1 LHSKKSKQAN
11 DIILEENGSTI
22 TSKAQIA
29 ELFMNYH
36 LIHIA
41 DGVAEI
47 GEQDYGEGFRKHPSI
62 KAIHANNATNQK
74 LIVSAFSSQIK
85 QKLLNSCQM

>member
-1 LHSKKSKQAN
+1 MHSKKSKQAN
-11 DIILEENGSTI
+11 DIILEENGSAI

-29 ELFMNYH
+29 ELFNYH
-36 LIHIA
+36 FIHIA

-47 GEQDYGEGFRKHPSI
+47 GEHYYGEGFRKHPSI

-85 QKLLNSCQM
+85 HKLLNSCQM

>member
-1 LHSKKSKQAN
+1 MHSKKSKQAN
-11 DIILEENGSTI
+11 DIILEENGSAI
-22 TSKAQIA
+22 TSKAQIV
-29 ELFMNYH
+29 ELFNDH
-36 LIHIA
+36 FIHIA

-47 GEQDYGEGFRKHPSI
+47 GEQDYGEGFRNHPSI

-85 QKLLNSCQM
+85 HKLLNSFQM